1 MYQMRKMENK
11 ENLLGAAVLHK
22 IAPVQNNLK
31 EKKELTERITK
42 KMLKDYAKTK
52 REIPLLRAELNTMI
66 NSEYGLGNSVIMD
79 YSKGFPS
86 PQGVV
91 GFDQER
97 YDRRRA
103 ILEKKEGLV
112 AVVDKWIDDIE
123 DVQTRKV
130 FEMRYTKEMSWTK
143 IAKNLGF
150 SSADYARIM
159 IRDKYLIEKNIK

>member
-1 MYQMRKMENK
+1 M
-11 ENLLGAAVLHK
+11 
-22 IAPVQNNLK
+22 
-31 EKKELTERITK
+31 TERITK
-42 KMLKDYAKTK
+42 KMLKDYAKTQ
-52 REIPLLRAELNTMI
+52 REIPLLRAELNAMN

-97 YDRRRA
+97 YNRRRA
-103 ILEKKEGLV
+103 TLEKKEELIA
-112 AVVDKWIDDIE
+112 AVDNWINEIE

-130 FEMRYTKEMSWTK
+130 FEMRYVKGMNWTK
-143 IAKNLGF
+143 IAQKFGF
-150 SSADYARIM
+150 TSVDYARIM